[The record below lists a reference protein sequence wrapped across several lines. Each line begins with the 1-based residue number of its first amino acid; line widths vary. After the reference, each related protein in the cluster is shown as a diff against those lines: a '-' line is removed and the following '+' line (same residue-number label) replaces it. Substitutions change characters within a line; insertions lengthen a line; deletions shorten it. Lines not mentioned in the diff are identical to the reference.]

1 GDLLH
6 LVLPSLTLGTIASA
20 IIARLTRSSM
30 LEVLGQDYV
39 RTARAKG
46 LAWWGVVVRH
56 ALKNALIPV
65 ITIFGLQFGNLL
77 AGAVIVETVFSRP
90 GLGRLIVGGLQA
102 PGSRFLLGS
111 DQFGRAVASRAL
123 HGARLSLTV
132 GLIAVSIA
140 VGLGTPVGLL
150 SGYYGGRVD
159 GFVMRV
165 VDVLL
170 AFPGILLALAIVSVL
185 SPGLNNV
192 MIAVGLSAVPNYA
205 RLIRASTLS
214 AREQLY
220 VEAARALG
228 SRDLSI
234 VTRYILPNVVAPLIV
249 TATLGLGTAILSA
262 AALSFLGL
270 GSQPPTAEWGRML
283 AEGRDYL
290 REAWWISTFP
300 GLGIMLTVLA
310 MNLLGDGLR
319 DVLDPRLK
327 I

>member
-1 GDLLH
+1 M
-6 LVLPSLTLGTIASA
+6 PSSTPESASA
-20 IIARLTRSSM
+20 
-30 LEVLGQDYV
+30 
-39 RTARAKG
+39 
-46 LAWWGVVVRH
+46 
-56 ALKNALIPV
+56 
-65 ITIFGLQFGNLL
+65 
-77 AGAVIVETVFSRP
+77 SRP
-90 GLGRLIVGGLQA
+90 GALPRLLRQRGAALGVVILGALAVMALAAPWLSPRDPIKTSPREALQP

-111 DQFGRAVASRAL
+111 DQFGRDVASRAL
-123 HGARLSLTV
+123 HGARVSLTV

-140 VGLGTPVGLL
+140 VALGTPVGLV
-150 SGYYGGRVD
+150 SGYYGGRID
-159 GFVMRV
+159 GFMMRV

-170 AFPGILLALAIVSVL
+170 AVPGILLALAIVTVL

-192 MIAVGLSAVPNYA
+192 MIAVGLAAVPNYA
-205 RLIRASTLS
+205 RLVRASVLS

-228 SRDLSI
+228 SRDVSI
-234 VTRYILPNVVAPLIV
+234 VARYILPNVVAPLIV

-270 GSQPPTAEWGRML
+270 GSQPPQPEWGRML
-283 AEGRDYL
+283 SEGRDYL
-290 REAWWISTFP
+290 REAWWISTVP

-327 I
+327 V

>member
-1 GDLLH
+1 MG
-6 LVLPSLTLGTIASA
+6 
-20 IIARLTRSSM
+20 SSI
-30 LEVLGQDYV
+30 LESGS
-39 RTARAKG
+39 G
-46 LAWWGVVVRH
+46 
-56 ALKNALIPV
+56 
-65 ITIFGLQFGNLL
+65 
-77 AGAVIVETVFSRP
+77 SRP
-90 GLGRLIVGGLQA
+90 GALRRLARHRGALLGVVILGALALMALAAPWLSPRDPIKTSPREALQP

-111 DQFGRAVASRAL
+111 DQFGRDVASRAL
-123 HGARLSLTV
+123 HGARVSLTV

-140 VGLGTPVGLL
+140 VALGTPVGLV

-159 GFVMRV
+159 GFMMRV

-170 AFPGILLALAIVSVL
+170 AFPGILLALAIVTVL

-205 RLIRASTLS
+205 RLVRASTLS

-228 SRDLSI
+228 SRDLAI
-234 VTRYILPNVVAPLIV
+234 VSRYILPNVVAPLIV

-270 GSQPPTAEWGRML
+270 GSQPPQPEWGRML
-283 AEGRDYL
+283 SEGRDYL
-290 REAWWISTFP
+290 REAWWISTVP

-327 I
+327 V

>member
-1 GDLLH
+1 M
-6 LVLPSLTLGTIASA
+6 PSSTPESDSG
-20 IIARLTRSSM
+20 
-30 LEVLGQDYV
+30 
-39 RTARAKG
+39 
-46 LAWWGVVVRH
+46 
-56 ALKNALIPV
+56 
-65 ITIFGLQFGNLL
+65 
-77 AGAVIVETVFSRP
+77 SRP
-90 GLGRLIVGGLQA
+90 GALRRLLRQRGAVLGLAILAALALMALAAPWLSPRDPIKTSPREALQA
-102 PGSRFLLGS
+102 PGPRFLLGS
-111 DQFGRAVASRAL
+111 DQYGRDVASRAL

-132 GLIAVSIA
+132 GLISVSIA
-140 VGLGTPVGLL
+140 VGLGTPVGLM

-205 RLIRASTLS
+205 RLVRASVLS

-249 TATLGLGTAILSA
+249 TGTLGLGTAILSA

-270 GSQPPTAEWGRML
+270 GSQPPQPEWGRML
-283 AEGRDYL
+283 SEGRDYL
-290 REAWWISTFP
+290 REAWWISTVP

>member
-1 GDLLH
+1 M
-6 LVLPSLTLGTIASA
+6 PSSILESGSGSRPGALR
-20 IIARLTRSSM
+20 RLTRHRGA
-30 LEVLGQDYV
+30 LLGLV
-39 RTARAKG
+39 I
-46 LAWWGVVVRH
+46 LA
-56 ALKNALIPV
+56 ALALMA
-65 ITIFGLQFGNLL
+65 L
-77 AGAVIVETVFSRP
+77 AAPWLSPRDPIKTSPREA
-90 GLGRLIVGGLQA
+90 LQA
-102 PGSRFLLGS
+102 PGPRFVLGS
-111 DQFGRAVASRAL
+111 DQFGRDVASRAL
-123 HGARLSLTV
+123 HGARISLTV
-132 GLIAVSIA
+132 GLIAVAIA
-140 VGLGTPVGLL
+140 VALGTPVGLL

-159 GFVMRV
+159 GFVMRI

-192 MIAVGLSAVPNYA
+192 MIAVGLAAVPNYA
-205 RLIRASTLS
+205 RLVRASVLS

-228 SRDLSI
+228 SRDLWI
-234 VTRYILPNVVAPLIV
+234 VARYILPNVVAPLIV

-270 GSQPPTAEWGRML
+270 GSQPPQPEWGRML
-283 AEGRDYL
+283 SEGRDYL
-290 REAWWISTFP
+290 REAWWISTVP
-300 GLGIMLTVLA
+300 GVGIMLTVLA